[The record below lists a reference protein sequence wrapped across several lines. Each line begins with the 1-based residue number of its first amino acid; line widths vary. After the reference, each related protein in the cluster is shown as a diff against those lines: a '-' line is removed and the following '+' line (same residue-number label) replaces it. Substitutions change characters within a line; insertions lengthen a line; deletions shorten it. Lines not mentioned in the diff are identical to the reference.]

1 VTEALAG
8 DVARPVRVASRRSRV
23 LRRTANACFALAA
36 LVAVYA
42 TVIVMWGDPVTA
54 LYEHHEQA
62 HLSHRLASSGSA
74 FVAQEKV
81 PAAHAPGK
89 VELAHLAAAWRHGLE
104 GGGPVGRLL
113 IPRIGVSQ
121 VVVQGTDAGQ
131 LNRGPGHYPQTFLP
145 GLGKVTAIAGHRTTF
160 GAPFRHINSVH
171 PGDLITFRLPYATF
185 VYRVTGHRIV
195 RSDDWSII
203 KPHGYDELVLS
214 ACHPLYS
221 ASHRWVVFARLAAV
235 HPKEKHL

>member
-1 VTEALAG
+1 VTDIVAG
-8 DVARPVRVASRRSRV
+8 EIARPARVTTRRSRWM
-23 LRRTANACFALAA
+23 RRIANACFALAVV
-36 LVAVYA
+36 VAAYA
-42 TVIVMWGDPVTA
+42 AVIVVWGDPVTA
-54 LYEHHEQA
+54 LYEHHEQK
-62 HLSHRLASSGSA
+62 HLSHRLQAAGSV
-74 FVAQEKV
+74 FVTHQQV
-81 PAAHAPGK
+81 PVAHAPG
-89 VELAHLAAAWRHGLE
+89 AAALTRLATVWRHDLE
-104 GGGPVGRLL
+104 IGGPVGRLL

-121 VVVQGTDAGQ
+121 IVVQGTGSGQ
-131 LNRGPGHYPQTFLP
+131 LDRGPGHYPQTFLP

-160 GAPFRHINSVH
+160 GAPFRHIDNVRA
-171 PGDLITFRLPYATF
+171 GDLITFRLPYATF

>member
-1 VTEALAG
+1 VTEALAS
-8 DVARPVRVASRRSRV
+8 DIARPARVASRRSRW
-23 LRRTANACFALAA
+23 LRRTANVCFVVAA

-42 TVIVMWGDPVTA
+42 AVIVIWGDPVTA
-54 LYEHHEQA
+54 LYERHQQA
-62 HLSHRLASSGSA
+62 HLSHRLESAGTA
-74 FVAQEKV
+74 FVQHHRV
-81 PAAHAPGK
+81 PVERLPGTAD
-89 VELAHLAAAWRHGLE
+89 LARLATAWRHDLDT
-104 GGGPVGRLL
+104 GGPVGRLL
-113 IPRIGVSQ
+113 IPRIGISQ
-121 VVVQGTDAGQ
+121 VVVQGTGSSQ
-131 LNRGPGHYPQTFLP
+131 LDRGPGHYPQTFLP
-145 GLGKVTAIAGHRTTF
+145 GLSAVTAIAGHRTTF
-160 GAPFRHINSVH
+160 GAPFRHIDH
-171 PGDLITFRLPYATF
+171 LRAGDLITFRLPYATF